1 MKRINKYIRY
11 AGLAVLSVL
20 FLFGCNNFEDIN
32 TNPDDTTSVSA
43 SLLAT
48 NVILR
53 YTKFAGRDG
62 KSLIADNALPKYV
75 GYANEGQLD
84 QQYNKIGSG
93 YFDAMTILPNIQKMI
108 EYAQGQCHGRFL
120 SRCGCV
126 CQGIHLL
133 HAHCEN
139 GRYTLQ

>member
-1 MKRINKYIRY
+1 MKKINKYLYR
-11 AGLAVLSVL
+11 AGLSLLSL
-20 FLFGCNNFEDIN
+20 FLLVGCNNFEEIN

-48 NVILR
+48 NVILH

-75 GYANEGQLD
+75 GYANEGQMD

-108 EYAQGQCHGRFL
+108 EYAQGGVMEDSYRGVGAFAKAYTFYTL
-120 SRCGCV
+120 TMK
-126 CQGIHLL
+126 
-133 HAHCEN
+133 N
-139 GRYTLQ
+139 GRYPL